1 MNKKELIRTISQ
13 EIGYKVPQEK
23 IALILAKV
31 VERGNVR
38 SIPGNL

>member
-13 EIGYKVPQEK
+13 EIGYMVPQEK
-23 IALILAKV
+23 IALILVKV

>member
-13 EIGYKVPQEK
+13 EIGYMVPQEK
-23 IALILAKV
+23 IALILDK
-31 VERGNVR
+31 ERGNVR